1 MGMIGNT
8 LVFAGLAIGA
18 AVLFTPNAEEAGQTN
33 DVPET
38 AGFDGTKPSPTEP
51 QAAIASSSGREL
63 VLKRDASGHFTTT
76 VTINGA
82 RFPVLV
88 DSGAT
93 LVVLRR
99 EDAMAAGISVF
110 PHEFTGGAQTAGG
123 EVRTKPVVLSS
134 VRIGDIERS
143 QVPGAVVD
151 ADLPVSLLGQ
161 SFLNQLAETRVS
173 DGEMRL
179 R

>member
-1 MGMIGNT
+1 MLGKT
-8 LVFAGLAIGA
+8 LVFAGLVIGA
-18 AVLFTPNAEEAGQTN
+18 AVLFTPNADESGPTDN
-33 DVPET
+33 LPET
-38 AGFDGTKPSPTEP
+38 AGFAGTTPLPTES
-51 QAAIASSSGREL
+51 QAATASSSGQEL
-63 VLKRDASGHFTTT
+63 VLQRDASGHFTTT

-99 EDAMAAGISVF
+99 EDAIAAGISVL
-110 PHEFTGGAQTAGG
+110 PHEFTDEAQTAGG
-123 EVRTKPVVLSS
+123 AVKTKPVILSS
-134 VRIGDIERS
+134 VRIGDLERS

-161 SFLNQLAETRVS
+161 SFLNQLSETRVS
-173 DGEMRL
+173 GGEMRL